1 MISALFTAQLAK
13 PKAMALVFFGSTVW
27 GLLWMPLRWLDHV
40 GVVGLWSTFAFM
52 AMPVIPLVIWKGRVI
67 LNDRKHHL
75 AYVLTGGFIGLG
87 FALYCT
93 GFLFGSVTKTTLLFY
108 LTPVWSSLM
117 GMALLGERGSLGR
130 WLANAMGIGGC
141 ALIMGISGD
150 EIRFDPS
157 DWFGFLSG
165 IAWAAGSVGLR
176 RYPDADFIGAT
187 TMQYVLGTVMVVVA
201 LLYAGTP
208 VPSTSAIITGVPIA
222 IITTLVFLPS
232 MLIIF
237 RINQYISPGLV
248 GLLMISEAV
257 VAVISAWLLL
267 GERMAPMQWVG
278 AALVLGTA
286 VMVALTDI
294 GDDQSSSGG

>member
-13 PKAMALVFFGSTVW
+13 PKAMALVFFGSMVW
-27 GLLWMPLRWLDHV
+27 GLLWIPLRWMDAV
-40 GVVGLWSTFAFM
+40 GIVGLWSSFAFLSL
-52 AMPVIPLVIWKGRVI
+52 PIIPFLIWKGPE
-67 LNDRKHHL
+67 LLADRRNHK
-75 AYVLTGGFIGLG
+75 AYLITGGFIGFG

-93 GFLFGSVTKTTLLFY
+93 GLIFGSVTKTTLLFY

-117 GMALLGERGSLGR
+117 GMALLGERGGLGR

-150 EIRFDPS
+150 EISFDPS

-176 RYPDADFIGAT
+176 RYPEADFIGAT
-187 TMQYVLGTVMVVVA
+187 TMQYVLGTVIMVVA
-201 LLYAGTP
+201 IIYAGTP
-208 VPSTSAIITGVPIA
+208 VPDASAIVAGLPIA
-222 IITTLVFLPS
+222 IVTTLVFLPS